1 MNKIK
6 TMSLSF
12 ICLLNLLVISSSYAE
27 VKSSSPEQ
35 KEILTQA
42 ELSQCRDK
50 TKFLAQTTKQHT
62 IACDD
67 KQYYKK

>member
-6 TMSLSF
+6 TMSLYF

-42 ELSQCRDK
+42 E
-50 TKFLAQTTKQHT
+50 
-62 IACDD
+62 
-67 KQYYKK
+67 